1 MPGRCM
7 IGHFFIMFNR
17 KKEIIYNRGISMD
30 NKDIKQLIDN
40 YFFNKITEKEIE
52 KALRELSDTKN
63 AIEIGNLMTK
73 HWKEYGEKQMPGKT
87 DLDLLLNKIH
97 HRINMIKQESKISS
111 VETASIFLKKKPAT
125 IKLILRKISKIAAI
139 LFLPLLLTFAY
150 YLFFGVKE
158 TKTEHSIAFNKIYTP
173 LSAKT
178 KFVLPDSTIVW
189 LNSGS
194 YLEYPFVFSNK
205 TREVYL
211 SGEGY
216 FEVASNEKVPFI
228 VKTDELNITAYGTSF
243 NVMAYSD
250 EQNIETTLV
259 EGKVKVEKP
268 DTKCFAYLEPGCRS
282 VFLKGTNKLKTG
294 KVDTRFYTSWKDGK
308 LIFRNESIDEI
319 ARKLER
325 WFNCTIILED
335 GALEDFHYTGN
346 IEMETLREVIELIRI
361 TTPIDYT
368 YNKETREI
376 RIKSK

>member
-1 MPGRCM
+1 
-7 IGHFFIMFNR
+7 
-17 KKEIIYNRGISMD
+17 MD

-40 YFFNKITEKEIE
+40 YFHNKITEKEIE
-52 KALRELSDTKN
+52 KALKELSDTKN
-63 AIEIGNLMTK
+63 AIEIGNLMRK
-73 HWKEYGEKQMPGKT
+73 HWEKSEKKQIQEKT
-87 DLDLLLNKIH
+87 DFDLLLHKIH
-97 HRINMIKQESKISS
+97 HRINMIKQGSKISS
-111 VETASIFLKKKPAT
+111 VETASILKEKPAT
-125 IKLILRKISKIAAI
+125 LKLILGKISKIAAI

-158 TKTEHSIAFNKIYTP
+158 TKTEPGIAFNKVYTP

-194 YLEYPFVFSNK
+194 YLKYPFVFPNK
-205 TREVYL
+205 SREVYL

-216 FEVASNEKVPFI
+216 FEVASNEKVPFV
-228 VKTDELNITAYGTSF
+228 VKTNELNITAYGTSF

-250 EQNIETTLV
+250 DQTIETTLV
-259 EGKVKVEKP
+259 EGRIKVEKP
-268 DTKCFAYLEPGCRS
+268 DTKCFVYLEPSSRS
-282 VFLKGTNKLKTG
+282 VFFKGTIKLKTG

-308 LIFRNESIDEI
+308 LIFRNEPIDEV
-319 ARKLER
+319 AHKLER

-335 GALEDFHYTGN
+335 GALKDYYYTGN
-346 IEMETLREVIELIRI
+346 IEMETLREVIELVRI

>member
-1 MPGRCM
+1 
-7 IGHFFIMFNR
+7 
-17 KKEIIYNRGISMD
+17 MD

-40 YFFNKITEKEIE
+40 YFHNKITEKGIE
-52 KALRELSDTKN
+52 KALKELSDKEN
-63 AIEIGNLMTK
+63 ANEIGNLMTK
-73 HWKEYGEKQMPGKT
+73 HWEESEKKQVTGKT
-87 DLDLLLNKIH
+87 DFDLLLHKIH
-97 HRINMIKQESKISS
+97 HRINKISKDSKIPSG
-111 VETASIFLKKKPAT
+111 EKATIFKGEPAT
-125 IKLILRKISKIAAI
+125 IKLILGKISKIAAI

-158 TKTEHSIAFNKIYTP
+158 TKTEPVIAFNKIYTP

-178 KFVLPDSTIVW
+178 KFILPDSTIVW

-194 YLEYPFVFSNK
+194 YLEYPFVFSK
-205 TREVYL
+205 KSREVYL

-228 VKTDELNITAYGTSF
+228 VKTNELNITAYGTSF

-250 EQNIETTLV
+250 DKTIETTLV
-259 EGKVKVEKP
+259 EGRVKVEKP
-268 DTKCFAYLEPGCRS
+268 DTKCFIYLEPSCRS
-282 VFLKGTNKLKTG
+282 VFLKGTCKLKTG
-294 KVDTRFYTSWKDGK
+294 KVDTRFYTSWKDNK
-308 LIFRNESIDEI
+308 LIFRNEPIDEV
-319 ARKLER
+319 AHKLER

-335 GALEDFHYTGN
+335 GALEDYHYTGN

-376 RIKSK
+376 RIKSNSKN